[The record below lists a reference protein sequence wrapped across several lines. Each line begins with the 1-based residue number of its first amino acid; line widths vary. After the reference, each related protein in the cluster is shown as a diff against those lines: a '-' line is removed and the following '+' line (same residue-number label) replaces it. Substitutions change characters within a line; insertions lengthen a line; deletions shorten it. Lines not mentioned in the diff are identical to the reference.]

1 MTPTFHVVVHNDKMI
16 MDGWTDKALRA
27 GACWALAGSFAE
39 ISLLILAINLVR
51 WVQDLPLL
59 SKC

>member
-51 WVQDLPLL
+51 
-59 SKC
+59 